1 MKEEEKLSSLP
12 PKLWSEGP
20 ADVGLIDGAEPV
32 KIRPKSDYRPHQ
44 RQYPL
49 KPDAQEG
56 IKLALQSLLKA
67 GVIRESYDSP
77 VNTPLFPVKKAP
89 PSNGWRMVQDLQAVN
104 AAVIQRAPI
113 VPDPSTLLNDIRPD
127 GKFSFCNRHH

>member
-1 MKEEEKLSSLP
+1 MHRR
-12 PKLWSEGP
+12 G
-20 ADVGLIDGAEPV
+20 
-32 KIRPKSDYRPHQ
+32 
-44 RQYPL
+44 L
-49 KPDAQEG
+49 KP
-56 IKLALQSLLKA
+56 ALQSLLKD

-113 VPDPSTLLNDIRPD
+113 VPDPSTLLTRW
-127 GKFSFCNRHH
+127 KVLFCNRHQ